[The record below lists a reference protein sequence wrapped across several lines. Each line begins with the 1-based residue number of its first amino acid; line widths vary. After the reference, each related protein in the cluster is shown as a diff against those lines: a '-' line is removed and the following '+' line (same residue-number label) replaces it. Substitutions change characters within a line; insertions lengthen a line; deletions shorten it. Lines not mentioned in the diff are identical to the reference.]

1 MLTCVECQCGPTS
14 VASASKKNNNKKD
27 AIKQDKA
34 VGLRSPSRSHQLT
47 SCCTLLLNFNSNHLR
62 FVRRHVYCVLISQ
75 LKGSACDPLVYF
87 TRSKISR
94 LFVLVCS
101 RKKKRGRKKRKKPP
115 KHVSLHLAHVNIAIT
130 CITLMHC
137 RVCGV
142 STSPPQTQFDRQ
154 ETSWHACRQTTNA
167 RQQLWSLLSRPCF
180 HLFLRVANYTQAHS
194 HEDRINII
202 TRGSALLQKGRLVT
216 V

>member
-1 MLTCVECQCGPTS
+1 MFT
-14 VASASKKNNNKKD
+14 A
-27 AIKQDKA
+27 
-34 VGLRSPSRSHQLT
+34 
-47 SCCTLLLNFNSNHLR
+47 F
-62 FVRRHVYCVLISQ
+62 LISQ

-101 RKKKRGRKKRKKPP
+101 RKKKRGRKKRKKHPNMYRSTWLMSILQLLA
-115 KHVSLHLAHVNIAIT
+115 SLWCTAGSAAWARLLRKRNLT
-130 CITLMHC
+130 
-137 RVCGV
+137 
-142 STSPPQTQFDRQ
+142 DRKRH
-154 ETSWHACRQTTNA
+154 ETHYACRQTTNA
-167 RQQLWSLLSRPCF
+167 RQQPLSLLSLSCF